1 MLVLFNLKNFHQ
13 YFLRYS
19 CVDNRFSQHLFNL
32 NRNLLYL
39 HLWNVFSSCR
49 EFWVD
54 SASSSSTLRVSFH
67 CLLTCAPD
75 ERSAFICILIPLYG
89 MSSTRFT
96 QTGYFENIHLYHWF
110 LATWTTNPGVF
121 FSGFYSAWDLLSFWN
136 PYTEVVLV
144 IYYGITNYPRTQW
157 LKTRRFT
164 VYDSSD
170 LWSSVS
176 GSLPR
181 LYSKCWQGLQ
191 SAQYLSGEGSVSKLT
206 LWLLA
211 VGLTASVIHWLLV
224 EGYPQFFVHESSRH
238 GRLLYWNK
246 KARRRREFWA
256 SQKSQSS
263 VTQPL
268 KWHLITFIIFCS

>member
-1 MLVLFNLKNFHQ
+1 
-13 YFLRYS
+13 
-19 CVDNRFSQHLFNL
+19 
-32 NRNLLYL
+32 
-39 HLWNVFSSCR
+39 
-49 EFWVD
+49 
-54 SASSSSTLRVSFH
+54 
-67 CLLTCAPD
+67 
-75 ERSAFICILIPLYG
+75 

-110 LATWTTNPGVF
+110 LAMWTTSPGVL

-136 PYTEVVLV
+136 PYIEVVLV
-144 IYYGITNYPRTQW
+144 IYYGITDYPKMQW
-157 LKTRRFT
+157 LKTLFM

-191 SAQYLSGEGSVSKLT
+191 AAQYLSGEGSVSKLT
-206 LWLLA
+206 LWLLAVLYSLLA

-238 GRLLYWNK
+238 GRLLYQNK

-256 SQKSQSS
+256 S
-263 VTQPL
+263 
-268 KWHLITFIIFCS
+268 